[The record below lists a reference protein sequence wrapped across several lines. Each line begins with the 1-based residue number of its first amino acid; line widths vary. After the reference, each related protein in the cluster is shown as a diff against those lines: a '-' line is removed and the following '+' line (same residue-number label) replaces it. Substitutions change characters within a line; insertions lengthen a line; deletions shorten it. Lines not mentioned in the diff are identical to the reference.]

1 MHVNTLVELA
11 VQRALRNSLRGLAEQ
26 MGVSS
31 GVLSEWKSGTKP
43 IPDERIQQLAKIAGQ
58 DAGPWL
64 LLIHS
69 EQDQGELGREWA
81 KLYKRLA
88 STALVVAIAAGTISP
103 AFAMDPM
110 QLGIEVT
117 QGAKITEKAPPRLI
131 SDVYHLSEVSKWRKL
146 AAILRFIARI
156 FGEIRSAWWKS
167 LPRKHFTW
175 A

>member
-1 MHVNTLVELA
+1 M
-11 VQRALRNSLRGLAEQ
+11 RGLAEQ
-26 MGVSS
+26 MGIKVAS
-31 GVLSEWKSGTKP
+31 LSDWKTGKSP
-43 IPDERIQQLAKIAGQ
+43 IPDDRIQQLAKIAGQ

-88 STALVVAIAAGTISP
+88 SAALVVAIAAGTISP
-103 AFAMDPM
+103 AFATNPM
-110 QLGIEVT
+110 KPG
-117 QGAKITEKAPPRLI
+117 RLI
-131 SDVYHLSEVSKWRKL
+131 SDVYHLSKVPKLRKF

-156 FGEIRSAWWKS
+156 FGKIRSARWKS

>member
-1 MHVNTLVELA
+1 M
-11 VQRALRNSLRGLAEQ
+11 RGLAEQ
-26 MGVSS
+26 IGVTVAS
-31 GVLSEWKSGTKP
+31 LSEWNTGKRP
-43 IPDERIQQLAKIAGQ
+43 IPDDRIQQLAKIAGQ

-131 SDVYHLSEVSKWRKL
+131 SDVYHLSEVYK
-146 AAILRFIARI
+146 
-156 FGEIRSAWWKS
+156 
-167 LPRKHFTW
+167 
-175 A
+175 